1 MVRRHYSLPS
11 LNALAAFEA
20 AARHLSLTR
29 AATELNVTPGAVS
42 KQVKALESEIGR
54 PLFLRLHRAME
65 LTPEGET
72 VARALQEAFERVSA
86 TLQQV
91 SQNPA
96 LRSVS
101 IGSTMAFAQFWLMPR
116 LHDFWN
122 AHQDIVID
130 HMISDRNADL
140 FRNDVDLRIRYGDG
154 EWQDETAVKLFDD
167 RIAAVAS
174 PGFAAR
180 HKVKQAK
187 DMAGLP
193 LLSVEGVDW
202 TWTTW
207 SDFLR
212 AAPQARPAPLQQLR
226 HRIAGGPGRA
236 GPGPRLDEH
245 DQAPAVEA
253 CAGTGH
259 EQRDCGTSGL
269 LCDLEQQ
276 AGAVAR
282 SRDLAR
288 LAAVPIRLSLPQ
300 ARLVTSSGCAL
311 QVPCA

>member
-42 KQVKALESEIGR
+42 KQVKALELEIGR

-91 SQNPA
+91 SHNPA

-154 EWQDETAVKLFDD
+154 GWPDETAVKLFDD

-212 AAPQARPAPLQQLR
+212 ATGAPHRKLGLRRFNSYVIALQAAQDGQGLALGWMNMIKPLLSKRALVQVTSNEIAAPQAFYVTWNSKRALSREAETLR
-226 HRIAGGPGRA
+226 
-236 GPGPRLDEH
+236 DW
-245 DQAPAVEA
+245 
-253 CAGTGH
+253 
-259 EQRDCGTSGL
+259 L
-269 LCDLEQQ
+269 LSQS
-276 AGAVAR
+276 A
-282 SRDLAR
+282 
-288 LAAVPIRLSLPQ
+288 
-300 ARLVTSSGCAL
+300 
-311 QVPCA
+311 